1 MLGNATGAG
10 RRGSG
15 TLASPAAAGVRLRG
29 TRRPHLLLG
38 DLCCHGRLQVGDH
51 GAHACETGAVGGPGL
66 RVWGGEGV
74 RRRRRRRSKGGGT
87 GPGQPSP
94 PPPRAPG
101 RFATLTAACVSA
113 CRRSAS
119 SIAGDCRRWAAPCS
133 PRPGGPRLCNAR
145 TSQANHL
152 LQLRAQRAALLQQP
166 AQLFCCPHSLVDCC
180 TGGPGAVG
188 GGRSGT
194 PQGLEGGWPITNAL
208 LSVAP
213 PTTATVPRQSG
224 CFCKPAATLINPCP
238 AQGRHSPPTIQ
249 GFREAPNKPGAS
261 GQPGAAGA

>member
-1 MLGNATGAG
+1 MVRTPA
-10 RRGSG
+10 RRG
-15 TLASPAAAGVRLRG
+15 RW
-29 TRRPHLLLG
+29 
-38 DLCCHGRLQVGDH
+38 
-51 GAHACETGAVGGPGL
+51 GAQGL

-145 TSQANHL
+145 TSQANNL

-238 AQGRHSPPTIQ
+238 AQGRPSPPTIQ